1 MADVD
6 RQPKRQ
12 QSDGQDES
20 DIADIFSSALAAFPA
35 VQRWSSETIEGLKS
49 AINARHAGAEWHE
62 ESVWTHMLIN
72 TILSSEDG
80 WNWQRLKTCSNATYF
95 TLPTH
100 TISLLVATF
109 QSHALEKARARVE
122 AGDYAAPLDLF
133 AGNASPRAGYP
144 IFRLDY
150 SSDEEFELYKVCWD
164 RFLESRFYLP
174 EAVYPEEVIWWWI
187 DDKAS
192 LDGKSARQ
200 VQKLFHSRCGVD
212 IPSWSS
218 HLWLC
223 LAVDRQAIR
232 SMLRVYGHRATRI
245 HEDLPASFDMVRR
258 ETVSFVP
265 YITAI
270 DTYWR
275 RVNSDGEVVDEV
287 EDEPQAINDGEYREY
302 NGQLKCAVESVF
314 ELWGNEQ
321 LLEPTRYFPRYGKIW
336 GGNGVAFELATE
348 HQSTH

>member
-1 MADVD
+1 MAGPGQ
-6 RQPKRQ
+6 QPERQ
-12 QSDGQDES
+12 QSHGQYES
-20 DIADIFSSALAAFPA
+20 EIAAIFSSALAAFPV
-35 VQRWSSETIEGLKS
+35 VQQWSSETIEGLKS
-49 AINARHAGAEWHE
+49 VINARHAGAEWHE
-62 ESVWTHMLIN
+62 ESAWTHMLIN

-80 WNWQRLKTCSNATYF
+80 WDWQRLKTCSNATYF

-109 QSHALEKARARVE
+109 QSHALDKARARVE

-174 EAVYPEEVIWWWI
+174 EAVYMEEVHWWWI

-192 LDGKSARQ
+192 LDGKGARQ
-200 VQKLFHSRCGVD
+200 VQKV
-212 IPSWSS
+212 
-218 HLWLC
+218 
-223 LAVDRQAIR
+223 
-232 SMLRVYGHRATRI
+232 
-245 HEDLPASFDMVRR
+245 HEDLPSQFDMVRR

-270 DTYWR
+270 DTHWT
-275 RVNSDGEVVDEV
+275 RVNEDGEVVA
-287 EDEPQAINDGEYREY
+287 QAEEELQVINDGEYREY
-302 NGQLKCAVESVF
+302 NGQFKCAVGSVF

-336 GGNGVAFELATE
+336 GGNGVAFELPTE